1 MQNSNLHV
9 GSSLQLFHEFDLTDQ
24 FCLYMGIVIIF
35 SWILWIWL
43 HFFRKARNMCFYVKV
58 IIKLESRVQMFV
70 INWRNRAEGIYYI
83 FCIFLWLTGARIV
96 DPEEAEE
103 DKFRDILL
111 ILDLLINLMSKDLV
125 DFGLSG
131 RIILHYINKNFHY
144 LFSMRGLAL
153 SVKGTQE
160 HQDLGFYNIRLNVR

>member
-1 MQNSNLHV
+1 M
-9 GSSLQLFHEFDLTDQ
+9 
-24 FCLYMGIVIIF
+24 
-35 SWILWIWL
+35 
-43 HFFRKARNMCFYVKV
+43 
-58 IIKLESRVQMFV
+58 
-70 INWRNRAEGIYYI
+70 
-83 FCIFLWLTGARIV
+83 TGARIV

-131 RIILHYINKNFHY
+131 MVILHYIKKHFRVTHY
-144 LFSMRGLAL
+144 SFSMRGLAL

-160 HQDLGFYNIRLNVR
+160 HQDLGFYNIRLNEFNMV